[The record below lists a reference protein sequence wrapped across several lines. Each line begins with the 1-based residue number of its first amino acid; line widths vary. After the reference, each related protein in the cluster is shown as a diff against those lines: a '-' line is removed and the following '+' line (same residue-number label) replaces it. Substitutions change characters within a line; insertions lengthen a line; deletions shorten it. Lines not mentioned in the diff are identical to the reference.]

1 MSDKTMVGFVG
12 IGNMGWPMAANV
24 LKAGFPVMVFD
35 ASLQQVEKFVAEH
48 EGAIAAK
55 SMSDIASCEM
65 VITMLPTGKIVRE
78 ALLDAEGAAFVN
90 NAKAGTIVIDMSSSE
105 PTGTQELGAE
115 LAAKGITL
123 IDAPVSGAV
132 PRAITGTLTIMIGGN
147 DAEAIEKSK
156 PLLSAMG
163 DRLFETGALG
173 NGHAVKALNNYV
185 AATAFTASSEAIL
198 IAKRFGL
205 DPHTLVDIMN
215 VSTGKSF
222 HTEVVLKDHV
232 LDEKYGTGF
241 QLGLLAKDVK
251 IAADL
256 GKAVKLDAPVS
267 QLISQRWADALESV
281 GFTADNTEAIK
292 GWDKN
297 L

>member
-1 MSDKTMVGFVG
+1 
-12 IGNMGWPMAANV
+12 
-24 LKAGFPVMVFD
+24 MVFD
-35 ASLQQVEKFVAEH
+35 ASPQQVEKFVAEH

-90 NAKAGTIVIDMSSSE
+90 NAKAGTVVIDMSSSE

-256 GKAVKLDAPVS
+256 GKAVQLDAPVS

>member
-24 LKAGFPVMVFD
+24 LGAGFPVMVFD
-35 ASLQQVEKFVAEH
+35 ASPQQVEKFVAEH

-78 ALLDAEGAAFVN
+78 ALLGAEGAAFVN
-90 NAKAGTIVIDMSSSE
+90 NAKAGTVVIDMSSSE

-205 DPHTLVDIMN
+205 DPHT
-215 VSTGKSF
+215 GRYHECF
-222 HTEVVLKDHV
+222 YRQVLS
-232 LDEKYGTGF
+232 YGSRFEGSCA
-241 QLGLLAKDVK
+241 G
-251 IAADL
+251 
-256 GKAVKLDAPVS
+256 
-267 QLISQRWADALESV
+267 
-281 GFTADNTEAIK
+281 
-292 GWDKN
+292 
-297 L
+297 

>member
-1 MSDKTMVGFVG
+1 MSDKPVVGFVG

-24 LKAGFPVMVFD
+24 LKAGFALKVFD
-35 ASLQQVEKFVAEH
+35 TSPEQVGKFVAEH
-48 EGAIAAK
+48 EGAVGAK
-55 SMSDIASCEM
+55 SMSDIAACEL
-65 VITMLPTGKIVRE
+65 VVTMLPTGQIVRE
-78 ALLDAEGAAFVN
+78 ALLEVESSAFISH
-90 NAKAGTIVIDMSSSE
+90 AKSGTVVIDMSSSE

-115 LAAKGITL
+115 LVKKGVTL
-123 IDAPVSGAV
+123 IDAPVSGGVAK
-132 PRAITGTLTIMIGGN
+132 AISGALTIMIGGD
-147 DAEAIEKSK
+147 DAAAIEKSK
-156 PLLSAMG
+156 AVLATMG
-163 DRLFETGALG
+163 ERLFETGALG

-185 AATAFTASSEAIL
+185 AATAFAASSEAIL

-232 LDEKYGTGF
+232 IDEKYATGF

-256 GKAVKLDAPVS
+256 GKAVGLDAPVS
-267 QLISQRWADALESV
+267 RLISQRWADALETV

-292 GWDKN
+292 GWDKS